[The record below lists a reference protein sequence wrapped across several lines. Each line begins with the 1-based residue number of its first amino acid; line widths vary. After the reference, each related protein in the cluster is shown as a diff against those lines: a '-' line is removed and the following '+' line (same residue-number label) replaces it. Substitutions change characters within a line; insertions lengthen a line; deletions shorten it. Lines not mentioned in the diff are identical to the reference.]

1 MKKNFFLIVLLVCT
15 GVQAQDFKNNL
26 ATAKTSY
33 QAGKLQDT
41 HFALQQIMQDLDIT
55 IGKEVLKLL
64 PASIDTM
71 QSITREEQVNGSSSF
86 AGVTIRKMYGTG
98 VKKAELNIIIN
109 SPLLTTLNAYITS
122 PLMGSFGGDPN
133 SRILKVGGYKG
144 KLSREQGATETDTRY
159 KLEIPLSNALLSFEL
174 NNTTES
180 EILKWANSIPMDK
193 IAAIIQ

>member
-15 GVQAQDFKNNL
+15 GAQAQDFKNNL

-64 PASIDTM
+64 PTSIDTL
-71 QSITREEQVNGSSSF
+71 QSITREEQVNGSSNF

-98 VKKAELNIIIN
+98 TKKAELNITIN

-144 KLSREQGATETDTRY
+144 KLSREQGVTEADTRY
-159 KLEIPLSNALLSFEL
+159 KLEIPLSNALFSFEL

-193 IAAIIQ
+193 IATIIQ